1 MGGVIKGSV
10 LSLLQQCNELKLELD
25 PDLITEVMPL
35 DVTGG
40 LIPCLA

>member
-1 MGGVIKGSV
+1 M
-10 LSLLQQCNELKLELD
+10 LSLVQRCNELKLELD

-40 LIPCLA
+40 LTE